1 MEFDDKVPIYYQ
13 IEQYIDREIIVG
25 NLAPGAQIPAVRQ
38 LALTLTVNVN
48 TIQRALAELIR
59 EGILVSERGKG
70 NFVTTDTEALAKMK
84 QRVIEDELAETYEH
98 LAGLGMAPAEMVTAL
113 EAYIKARKDGE
124 SHD

>member
-13 IEQYIDREIIVG
+13 IEQYINREIIVG
-25 NLAPGAQIPAVRQ
+25 NLAPGDQVPAVRQ

-59 EGILVSERGKG
+59 DGILVSERGKG
-70 NFVTTDTEALAKMK
+70 NFVTTDTAVLAQMK
-84 QRVIEDELAETYEH
+84 QRVIEDELAETYDH
-98 LAGLGMAPAEMVTAL
+98 LAGLGMAPAEMVAAL
-113 EAYIKARKDGE
+113 EGYIKERKEGG

>member
-1 MEFDDKVPIYYQ
+1 MEFDDKVPIYFQ

-25 NLAPGAQIPAVRQ
+25 NLAPGAQVPAVRQ

-48 TIQRALAELIR
+48 TIQRALTELIR

-70 NFVTTDTEALAKMK
+70 NFVTTDTAVLAQMK
-84 QRVIEDELAETYEH
+84 KRVIQGELAGTYDH
-98 LAGLGMAPAEMVTAL
+98 LAALGMQPAEMVAAL
-113 EAYIKARKDGE
+113 EEYIKERKGGE